1 MAFGVI
7 SEIGY
12 VSLQSKDIQGLE
24 KVPLI
29 GSSGQMAPDII
40 EAARGAVVG
49 YRITY
54 PDVSPD
60 AMGKGYPKFVEEY
73 KKAYG
78 EAPISGYHANA
89 YDAAELAFKAIEKVA
104 KTDAKGVTYIGRKAL
119 RDAVLTIKFDGVS
132 GPIGCDQHGECAQF
146 KPAVYEFT
154 NGDPKT
160 FKIGTNPKKIW
171 P

>member
-1 MAFGVI
+1 M
-7 SEIGY
+7 
-12 VSLQSKDIQGLE
+12 
-24 KVPLI
+24 
-29 GSSGQMAPDII
+29 GS
-40 EAARGAVVG
+40 
-49 YRITY
+49 
-54 PDVSPD
+54 
-60 AMGKGYPKFVEEY
+60 GYPKFVEAY
-73 KKAYG
+73 KSAYG

-104 KTDAKGVTYIGRKAL
+104 KTDANGATYIGRKAL

-132 GPIGCDQHGECAQF
+132 GPIACDEHGQCAQF

-160 FKIGTNPKKIW
+160 FKIGENPKKIW